1 MARPASMAETTKVVF
16 ILAVGDLNVVKFEI
30 GIDEM
35 EWESGFSTSYDGPY
49 IAFSSTLDLF

>member
-35 EWESGFSTSYDGPY
+35 EWESGFSRPLT
-49 IAFSSTLDLF
+49 TDLI